1 MTIRDLQVGLSR
13 RPCPGRFCELSG
25 PVPPRRLWR
34 GSTAMFAVALFAA
47 APNARADASS
57 GLIVGGINLSASPT
71 ETLFPGGT
79 VYADSHKTSGTSGG
93 PQQSAEYLYL
103 TPTFGFNFS
112 GRSTNIQSAFSSSL
126 IQTNGNGAVGVSGW
140 SASAP
145 ERAKGATGQLTALAD
160 WQQTFTYTGAD
171 EVELVLRLH
180 IPELQVGLLGVSPN
194 RSAVSKTESA
204 QTSATVDTVIVHA
217 DATQDQARNFEYGLR
232 EEEVQLPLGPGIF
245 SNAADLSFI
254 GDPFGVDA
262 VSDHSI
268 TRVVQATAVSE
279 PNSVVI
285 MLLGTLALC
294 PGRRVST
301 VKSIAA

>member
-1 MTIRDLQVGLSR
+1 M
-13 RPCPGRFCELSG
+13 
-25 PVPPRRLWR
+25 
-34 GSTAMFAVALFAA
+34 
-47 APNARADASS
+47 
-57 GLIVGGINLSASPT
+57 
-71 ETLFPGGT
+71 
-79 VYADSHKTSGTSGG
+79 
-93 PQQSAEYLYL
+93 
-103 TPTFGFNFS
+103 
-112 GRSTNIQSAFSSSL
+112 
-126 IQTNGNGAVGVSGW
+126 
-140 SASAP
+140 
-145 ERAKGATGQLTALAD
+145 
-160 WQQTFTYTGAD
+160 
-171 EVELVLRLH
+171 
-180 IPELQVGLLGVSPN
+180 
-194 RSAVSKTESA
+194 
-204 QTSATVDTVIVHA
+204 
-217 DATQDQARNFEYGLR
+217 R